1 VNLSVQVQ
9 PSACH
14 PILCRP
20 AHGVFICEWC
30 VAQASELVAGAAS
43 RTRRRGRCGWTVGL
57 EVWWSFWGE
66 EARQGVLLVA
76 SGLAGRLAGK
86 FGQGARIGDECLD
99 LCGEILAETSI

>member
-1 VNLSVQVQ
+1 
-9 PSACH
+9 
-14 PILCRP
+14 
-20 AHGVFICEWC
+20 
-30 VAQASELVAGAAS
+30 
-43 RTRRRGRCGWTVGL
+43 L

>member
-1 VNLSVQVQ
+1 MVRG
-9 PSACH
+9 PGERAGGRCG
-14 PILCRP
+14 IEDP
-20 AHGVFICEWC
+20 AE
-30 VAQASELVAGAAS
+30 
-43 RTRRRGRCGWTVGL
+43 GRCGWAVGL